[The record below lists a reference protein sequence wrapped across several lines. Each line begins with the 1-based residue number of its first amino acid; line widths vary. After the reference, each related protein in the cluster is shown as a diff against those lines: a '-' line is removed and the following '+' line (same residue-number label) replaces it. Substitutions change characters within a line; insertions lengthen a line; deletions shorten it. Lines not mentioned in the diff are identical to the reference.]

1 MCQPDSNSVMKM
13 NLFQL
18 MTIMI
23 STYGLAYYF
32 KADNPYK
39 YTVLSVPIVV
49 GLNWIENVSPHWSKD
64 VSVANLP
71 YGLDDDDKI
80 VQN

>member
-1 MCQPDSNSVMKM
+1 MCQPDSQTVMKM

-18 MTIMI
+18 ISIMI

-32 KADNPYK
+32 KAENPYK

-49 GLNWIENVSPHWSKD
+49 ALNYVENMIPHWSENTE
-64 VSVANLP
+64 SN
-71 YGLDDDDKI
+71 
-80 VQN
+80 

>member
-64 VSVANLP
+64 
-71 YGLDDDDKI
+71 DDDDKI